1 MKPLLRINHG
11 SATFAFCLFSFA
23 LPCSSQV
30 FSFTREQLIEYT
42 AQNPYARFDDGR
54 PKVPDELLAKCKGL
68 SAEEV
73 WAVLPGEKFRN
84 QYEGNWQILH
94 PERKLVGRA
103 VTAQFMP
110 FRPDVGDVLEAHA
123 RAQGLGHNANQRVI
137 DSLQP
142 GDVLV
147 VDLFGKIE
155 QGTIVGDNLATAI
168 YAATKTGLV
177 VDGAVRDLEGIY
189 PIDLAVYFRGA
200 HPTPIGNVMLTGV
213 NVPVRIGNATVLP
226 GDVVFGDREGI
237 YFIPPHLLKKV
248 LDKADETHI
257 HDEWTKMKIMTGKYK
272 SSEIYPSP
280 SDPALK
286 KEYEEY
292 LKRRLGREAAKE

>member
-1 MKPLLRINHG
+1 MKLLP
-11 SATFAFCLFSFA
+11 FA
-23 LPCSSQV
+23 LCVLPFVLSASAQV
-30 FSFTREQLIEYT
+30 FTFTREQLIEYT
-42 AQNPYARFDDGR
+42 QKNPFDRFEDGR
-54 PKVPDELLAKCKGL
+54 PKVPDALLEKCKDL

-94 PERKLVGRA
+94 PEKKLAGRA

-110 FRPDVGDVLEAHA
+110 YRPDVADVSEAHA
-123 RAQGLGHNANQRVI
+123 QARARGNGRDRDNANQRVI

-147 VDLFGKIE
+147 VDLFGKVE
-155 QGTIVGDNLATAI
+155 DGTFVGDNLATAI
-168 YAATKTGLV
+168 YAETKTGLV
-177 VDGAVRDLEGIY
+177 VDGAVRDLEGIF
-189 PIDLAVYFRGA
+189 PIGMPLYIRGA

-213 NVPVRIGNATVLP
+213 NVPIRIGNATVMP

-237 YFIPPHLLKKV
+237 YFIPPQFLQKV
-248 LDKADETHI
+248 LDRADVTHI
-257 HDEWTKMKIMTGKYK
+257 HDEWTKMKLLTGKYK

-280 SDPALK
+280 TDPALK

-292 LKRRLGREAAKE
+292 LEKKLGHKPNAE